1 MGGGP
6 PPAAPAAVLF
16 SKDIHEMNLADTFIF
31 ACTGCTLPPV
41 MVCTSNCPAVA
52 LYPNMFTYANN

>member
-6 PPAAPAAVLF
+6 PPTAPAVDF
-16 SKDIHEMNLADTFIF
+16 SKDIHDMNLAATFIF

-41 MVCTSNCPAVA
+41 MVCTSNCPNVAV
-52 LYPNMFTYANN
+52 YPNMFTYTND